1 MSCKEALRVLLDQVD
16 YTAGACRL
24 VEMVGA
30 VLPKEVIV
38 LARAAI
44 EAEEN
49 SPKSSK
55 VANDSASD
63 NTTKDK
69 IKPCSNK
76 ECRNYHAGEYDD
88 TNCLSYHLDELEDRC
103 PDYRT

>member
-1 MSCKEALRVLLDQVD
+1 MSCKEALRVLLGQVD

-63 NTTKDK
+63 NTDSQKCLCDLGSSATSNVWLLTINKD
-69 IKPCSNK
+69 
-76 ECRNYHAGEYDD
+76 
-88 TNCLSYHLDELEDRC
+88 C
-103 PDYRT
+103 PVHGDKWEG